1 MSLCCPVR
9 ASDSARPASTASC
22 SAGLYRRLLCLRAAL
37 LSEPRSGHIRKQ
49 ARGGAGKL
57 NTCVGGG
64 RRVGG
69 RAAGGT
75 QQQVQGVL
83 HGQRMPGRQLP
94 RRQAVAVRERQVQH
108 QRLHCGRMRAH
119 GQRRAARQGLRP
131 FWKAPSAA
139 GAGREA
145 LAHARACGPQHPGS
159 CCTACPC
166 AV

>member
-1 MSLCCPVR
+1 M
-9 ASDSARPASTASC
+9 
-22 SAGLYRRLLCLRAAL
+22 
-37 LSEPRSGHIRKQ
+37 
-49 ARGGAGKL
+49 
-57 NTCVGGG
+57 
-64 RRVGG
+64 GG